1 MSSKEI
7 KDMTLEEA
15 LREVLE
21 SKEDINSVIDALNY
35 VSIPALNYIIEK
47 NALEYYEAGDILP
60 DDHPHTI
67 LTHHH
72 GGMSRLLKK
81 VRELEDENH
90 TNYGMFI
97 AKTGEVSKLTL
108 EIKALKDENETI
120 NNLLS
125 DKTDQVSDLKEVIE
139 VRNQYIEEMEQNVV
153 DLLTLK
159 DENEKLKSDNHDLT
173 TEILYAN
180 DREKSL
186 KEKNEKLLHCYNSIN
201 NRYDVEKAKMVNDM
215 NKLKALQEG
224 QELILSWIKYMDK
237 FRG

>member
-1 MSSKEI
+1 MNFKEI
-7 KDMTLEEA
+7 KYMTLEEA

-97 AKTGEVSKLTL
+97 VKTAEVSKLTL
-108 EIKALKDENETI
+108 EIKALKE
-120 NNLLS
+120 
-125 DKTDQVSDLKEVIE
+125 
-139 VRNQYIEEMEQNVV
+139 
-153 DLLTLK
+153 
-159 DENEKLKSDNHDLT
+159 ENEKLKSDNHDLT

-201 NRYDVEKAKMVNDM
+201 NNYDVEKAKMVNDM

-224 QELILSWIKYMDK
+224 QELILSWIKYMEK

>member
-7 KDMTLEEA
+7 KDMTLQEA
-15 LREVLE
+15 LEKALGSEKSAFNV
-21 SKEDINSVIDALNY
+21 INILNN
-35 VSIPALNYIIEK
+35 IAIEELYFLIEQ
-47 NALEYYEAGDILP
+47 NAFEYYEAGDILP

-97 AKTGEVSKLTL
+97 VKTAEVSKLTL
-108 EIKALKDENETI
+108 EIKALKE
-120 NNLLS
+120 
-125 DKTDQVSDLKEVIE
+125 
-139 VRNQYIEEMEQNVV
+139 
-153 DLLTLK
+153 
-159 DENEKLKSDNHDLT
+159 ENEKLKANNHDLT

-201 NRYDVEKAKMVNDM
+201 NNYDVEKAKMVNDM

-224 QELILSWIKYMDK
+224 QELILSWIKYMEK
-237 FRG
+237 FKG